1 MQNPTEAKRIMEA
14 ALLSSQEPLSLN
26 DIRRLFDNEIGADTL
41 RRLLDELRE
50 DWSERAIELANLS
63 SGWRFQTRPDFQ
75 KFVDRLNPDK
85 APRYSARRDGDAGD
99 HRLPAAGVARRHR
112 GHPRRRRGRLRSSSR
127 WKPAAGSTSSAI
139 ATRRGARRSTP
150 PPSPSST
157 TLGCA
162 RWKSCRRWKKSPGPC
177 SLSPRPPRPPRNPR
191 PTSPSQR
198 RSQSPTL
205 TPAPTPLRPTT
216 LTARPRPPAPATP
229 SSGETP
235 APAPASVSCERLQKL
250 LAAAGFGSRR
260 EIETWISAGRI
271 SVRGQVAKLGDRARP
286 GDEVLLD
293 QKRISFG
300 ESKGTPRVILYHKPV
315 GELVT
320 RSDPDGRP
328 TVFANLPPMSP
339 GRWVNV
345 GRLDFNTSGLLLFT
359 DSGELA
365 NDLMHPRTEIER
377 EYEVRVQGGLSEE
390 LIHQLRNGVELE
402 DGPARFLSL
411 RPISDRKQ
419 EGINRWYRVVLAE
432 GRNREVRRMIEAVGA
447 RVSRLIRVRFG
458 PVVLPGHL
466 AAGRSEELDTS
477 KIQVLINATKGS
489 P

>member
-1 MQNPTEAKRIMEA
+1 M
-14 ALLSSQEPLSLN
+14 
-26 DIRRLFDNEIGADTL
+26 
-41 RRLLDELRE
+41 
-50 DWSERAIELANLS
+50 
-63 SGWRFQTRPDFQ
+63 
-75 KFVDRLNPDK
+75 
-85 APRYSARRDGDAGD
+85 
-99 HRLPAAGVARRHR
+99 
-112 GHPRRRRGRLRSSSR
+112 
-127 WKPAAGSTSSAI
+127 
-139 ATRRGARRSTP
+139 
-150 PPSPSST
+150 
-157 TLGCA
+157 
-162 RWKSCRRWKKSPGPC
+162 
-177 SLSPRPPRPPRNPR
+177 
-191 PTSPSQR
+191 
-198 RSQSPTL
+198 
-205 TPAPTPLRPTT
+205 
-216 LTARPRPPAPATP
+216 
-229 SSGETP
+229 
-235 APAPASVSCERLQKL
+235 
-250 LAAAGFGSRR
+250 
-260 EIETWISAGRI
+260 
-271 SVRGQVAKLGDRARP
+271 AKLGDRARP

-300 ESKGTPRVILYHKPV
+300 EGKGTPRVILYHKPV

-365 NDLMHPRTEIER
+365 NALMHPRTEIER
-377 EYEVRVQGGLSEE
+377 EYEVRVQGGLNDEV
-390 LIHQLRNGVELE
+390 IHRLRNGVALE

-458 PVVLPGHL
+458 PVVLPGHV
-466 AAGRSEELDTS
+466 AAGRWEELDAS